1 MFFQNL
7 ALLFIMSLAAPWL
20 ASLLPREYWL
30 PLVGVTALSLTGQYL
45 MSWSYAR
52 AEAQYLINTEY
63 TAFIWAIALG
73 WFFFGEAV
81 SWETLAGA
89 GLIIVSCWIAARAS
103 MIFSTTS
110 LAGMPWLAAWSAIWL
125 STSGVRTYAGL
136 TQLDVTPCGP
146 PSSARRRTTWLPIPA
161 PAPPVTSA
169 TFPSKSFDIS
179 CSFAVRPEGRRG
191 GAGCRA

>member
-1 MFFQNL
+1 MTLFLLPLLLFESTWKLLWL
-7 ALLFIMSLAAPWL
+7 ALVA
-20 ASLLPREYWL
+20 L

-103 MIFSTTS
+103 M
-110 LAGMPWLAAWSAIWL
+110 
-125 STSGVRTYAGL
+125 R
-136 TQLDVTPCGP
+136 
-146 PSSARRRTTWLPIPA
+146 
-161 PAPPVTSA
+161 PV
-169 TFPSKSFDIS
+169 
-179 CSFAVRPEGRRG
+179 EG
-191 GAGCRA
+191 